1 MKWSINELYQYQS
14 KGLEIDETINLDE
27 LKNEHD
33 ELRGVEPVHVSGR
46 ADITSSKAAFHLII
60 EGVMILPCART
71 LVDVRYPF
79 KIDTTEIYLL
89 KPTDYV
95 DEEEPEIH
103 QLEGDSVDLIPVIKE
118 LILLE
123 IPIQVFSDNVN
134 EEGAAP
140 QEGKDWQV
148 ISEEES
154 KAKVDP
160 RLADL
165 AKFFDNNKKS

>member
-1 MKWSINELYQYQS
+1 MKWSINELHQYQS
-14 KGLEIDETINLDE
+14 KGLELDETIRLDE
-27 LKNEHD
+27 LKDVHN
-33 ELRGVEPVHVSGR
+33 ELRKIEPVHVKGH
-46 ADITSSKAAFHLII
+46 ADISSSKAAFHLLI
-60 EGVMILPCART
+60 EGTMILPCSRT

-89 KPTDYV
+89 KAMEFA

-103 QLEGDSVDLIPVIKE
+103 QLDGDSVDLIPMIKE

-123 IPIQVFSDNVN
+123 IPMQVFCDDVN

-148 ISEEES
+148 ISEEEK

-165 AKFFDNNKKS
+165 AKFFDNNKES